1 VPVLLDSLAPLVAQ
15 LRADGYRV
23 VGPTVR
29 DDAIVLAELTNADEL
44 PAGWGVSTAPG
55 SYRLR
60 RRDDRFVFGHAAGPQ
75 SWKSYLHP
83 ARSPICTV
91 DREPDGGFTM
101 QTADDPASRY
111 AFLGVRGCDLRAIA
125 IQDRVLGRADSG
137 YARRRAAAFVV
148 AVDCTEPAQTCFCV
162 PAGAGPRAGTG
173 QDSQHPGYDLAL
185 TELEGA
191 DGAPRY
197 LVRTGSAAGAA
208 LLAQLSTGE
217 ADGATVAQAEEQVEA
232 AAHRM
237 GRSLPETDVPQLLAR
252 TLDSPEWDNVAARCL
267 SCGNCTMVC
276 PTCFCTSVEDTSD
289 LTGAHAQRWQRWAS
303 CFELDFSYLH
313 GGPVRT
319 TIRSR
324 YRQWLTHKLG
334 TWHVQFGESGCVG
347 CGRCIVW
354 CPVGIDITEEVE
366 AIDALDR
373 ASRLVAPG
381 GPAADTQEKEKR

>member
-1 VPVLLDSLAPLVAQ
+1 VPALLDSLGPLVAR
-15 LRADGYRV
+15 LRADGYQV
-23 VGPTVR
+23 IGPTVR
-29 DDAIVLAELTNADEL
+29 DGAVVLAELTDAGEL
-44 PAGWGVSTAPG
+44 PAGWGVSTGPG

-60 RRDDRFVFGHAAGPQ
+60 RREDRFVFGHAAGPQ

-91 DREPDGGFTM
+91 DRDSDGGFTVR
-101 QTADDPASRY
+101 PAEEPVPRY

-125 IQDRVLGRADSG
+125 VQDRVLGGADGG

-162 PAGAGPRAGTG
+162 SAGAGPRAGTG
-173 QDSQHPGYDLAL
+173 QDPSHPGYDLAL
-185 TELEGA
+185 TELPGA
-191 DGAPRY
+191 DGDSPRY
-197 LVRTGSAAGAA
+197 LVRTGSEAGAA
-208 LLAQLSTGE
+208 LLAELATADADAAVVAE
-217 ADGATVAQAEEQVEA
+217 AEQAVRE

-237 GRSLPETDVPQLLAR
+237 GRSLPDADLPQLLAR
-252 TLDSPEWDNVAARCL
+252 TLDSPEWEQVAGRCL

-276 PTCFCTSVEDTSD
+276 PTCFCTSVADTSD
-289 LTGAHAQRWQRWAS
+289 LTGAHAERWQRWAS

-313 GGPVRT
+313 GGAVRP

-354 CPVGIDITEEVE
+354 CPVGIDITEEVG

-381 GPAADTQEKEKR
+381 GPAPDTTEER